1 MPRIDPIDPA
11 TAAGDATTALATM
24 ARAFGGRAPN
34 LFTTAAQSPA
44 AVGAMVSFF
53 GYMGKASLG
62 PKAGEQIAL
71 AVAQSNGCSYCLSA
85 HTAIG
90 GMHGLTPDEMTSAR
104 DAEAADPKIRAFLEL
119 AVAVNTARGHID
131 DADFAAARDAGL
143 TDAEIVEVVAHVAL
157 NVFSNY
163 LNTVAQSAIDFP
175 EVAVAPALPGD

>member
-11 TAAGDATTALATM
+11 TAAGDAATALATM
-24 ARAFGGRAPN
+24 TRAFGGRAPN

-53 GYMGKASLG
+53 GYLGKASLG

-90 GMHGLTPDEMTSAR
+90 GMHGLTANEMTAAR
-104 DAEAADPKIRAFLEL
+104 DAEAADPKVRALLEL

-157 NVFSNY
+157 NVFTNY
-163 LNTVAQSAIDFP
+163 LNTVAQTAIDFP
-175 EVAVAPALPGD
+175 EVAVAPALSGD